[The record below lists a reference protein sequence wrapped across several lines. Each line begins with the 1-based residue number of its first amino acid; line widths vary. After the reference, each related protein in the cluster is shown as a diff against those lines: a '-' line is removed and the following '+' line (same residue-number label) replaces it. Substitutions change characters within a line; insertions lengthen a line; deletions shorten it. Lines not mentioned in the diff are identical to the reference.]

1 MNFKDK
7 FKDVTFYTKY
17 NDSTYTV
24 KAYIIPEYFKSII
37 FKHNPTATI
46 TSVSFRN
53 GRAIYIKFKG
63 LIMSIQQAI
72 DNKPLIQQIVAN
84 LNAGKSSKDIFES
97 TGYESTDLNLPARN
111 FIQALLFVWF
121 NHKGHYCNW
130 QFRQSFLSNMS
141 LSTSLDTL
149 SKLPKEH
156 YDLFPTYILNKVKQ
170 HNSTYTLDV
179 KQLQFDEFALATF
192 TMWLESKKKL
202 TSTECL
208 AMLKQCNRLST
219 LPEHAEQTDS
229 KLKYI
234 NLLWEHTPSK
244 SIELCKYY
252 VDNFYNSNFHSK
264 LPVAVINSRYDL
276 SSFND
281 TDIRDISFNI
291 SWYQSFAKTH
301 HIPVSQSVMT
311 TQWSTVYQ
319 WISGIPKSTP
329 LNAEGI
335 AIAIDQ
341 IIILTAAESKLPN
354 LAQFINK
361 LKQQLIDELLSKRYA
376 ECGIKQLLADRLS
389 NLKPIQSILGDLH
402 ERL

>member
-1 MNFKDK
+1 
-7 FKDVTFYTKY
+7 
-17 NDSTYTV
+17 
-24 KAYIIPEYFKSII
+24 
-37 FKHNPTATI
+37 
-46 TSVSFRN
+46 
-53 GRAIYIKFKG
+53 
-63 LIMSIQQAI
+63 MSIQQAI

-84 LNAGKSSKDIFES
+84 LLVGKSSEDIFEQ
-97 TGYESTDLNLPARN
+97 TGYMSTDINLLARN

-121 NHKGHYCNW
+121 NHNGHYCNW
-130 QFRQSFLSNMS
+130 KFRQSFLSNMS

-156 YDLFPTYILNKVKQ
+156 YDLFPPYVLTKVKQ

-192 TMWLESKKKL
+192 TMWLKSKKKL

-208 AMLKQCNRLST
+208 AMLKQCRQLSN
-219 LPEHAEQTDS
+219 LAEHQAVTDS

-234 NLLWEHTPSK
+234 NLLWQYTPSK
-244 SIELCKYY
+244 SIELTKYY
-252 VDNFYNSNFHSK
+252 VDQFYRSDFHSK
-264 LPVAVINSRYDL
+264 LPVSVINRRHDL
-276 SSFND
+276 DSFND
-281 TDIRDISFNI
+281 DGIKDISI
-291 SWYQSFAKTH
+291 SIDWYQSFATTH

-341 IIILTAAESKLPN
+341 IIILTVAELKLPN
-354 LAQFINK
+354 LAQSISK

-376 ECGIKQLLADRLS
+376 ESGIKQLLADKLA
-389 NLKPIQSILGDLH
+389 NLNPIQSILGDLH

>member
-1 MNFKDK
+1 
-7 FKDVTFYTKY
+7 
-17 NDSTYTV
+17 
-24 KAYIIPEYFKSII
+24 
-37 FKHNPTATI
+37 
-46 TSVSFRN
+46 
-53 GRAIYIKFKG
+53 
-63 LIMSIQQAI
+63 MSIQQAI

-84 LNAGKSSKDIFES
+84 LNAGKSSEDIFDS
-97 TGYESTDLNLPARN
+97 TGYLPSNVNLPARN
-111 FIQALLFVWF
+111 FIQALLFIWF
-121 NHKGHYCNW
+121 NHNRHYCDW
-130 QFRQSFLSNMS
+130 QFRKSFFNGLSQ
-141 LSTSLDTL
+141 STSLDFL

-156 YDLFPTYILNKVKQ
+156 YDLFPPYVLTKVKQ

-208 AMLKQCNRLST
+208 AMLKQCNRLSIS
-219 LPEHAEQTDS
+219 PEDAEQTAV
-229 KLKYI
+229 KLKYT
-234 NLLWEHTPSK
+234 NLLWEYTPSK

-252 VDNFYNSNFHSK
+252 VNNFYNSNFHSK
-264 LPVAVINSRYDL
+264 LPVTVINSGHDL
-276 SSFND
+276 DSFND
-281 TDIRDISFNI
+281 VDIRDISFSI
-291 SWYQSFAKTH
+291 IWHQSFAKTH
-301 HIPVSQSVMT
+301 YIPVSQSVMT

-354 LAQFINK
+354 LAQSISK
-361 LKQQLIDELLSKRYA
+361 LKQQLVDELLSKRYA
-376 ECGIKQLLADRLS
+376 ESGIKQLLADRLAS
-389 NLKPIQSILGDLH
+389 LNPIQSILGDLH

>member
-1 MNFKDK
+1 
-7 FKDVTFYTKY
+7 
-17 NDSTYTV
+17 
-24 KAYIIPEYFKSII
+24 
-37 FKHNPTATI
+37 
-46 TSVSFRN
+46 
-53 GRAIYIKFKG
+53 
-63 LIMSIQQAI
+63 MSIQQAI
-72 DNKPLIQQIVAN
+72 DNKPLIQQIVTN
-84 LNAGKSSKDIFES
+84 LNAGKYSENIFES

-121 NHKGHYCNW
+121 NHSKHYCDW
-130 QFRQSFLSNMS
+130 QFRQSFFKGLSQ
-141 LSTSLDTL
+141 STSLDFL

-156 YDLFPTYILNKVKQ
+156 YDLLPPYVLNKVKK
-170 HNSTYTLDV
+170 HNSTYALDV
-179 KQLQFDEFALATF
+179 KKLAFEDFALATF

-208 AMLKQCNRLST
+208 AMLKQCRQLLTS
-219 LPEHAEQTDS
+219 PELAEQTTV

-234 NLLWEHTPSK
+234 NLLWQYTPSK

-252 VDNFYNSNFHSK
+252 VDQFSNSNFYSK
-264 LPVAVINSRYDL
+264 LPVAAICSHHDL
-276 SSFND
+276 TALND
-281 TDIRDISFNI
+281 VDVTDISFDI
-291 SWYQSFAKTH
+291 DWYQSFATTY

-341 IIILTAAESKLPN
+341 IIILTVAELKLPN
-354 LAQFINK
+354 LTQSISK

-376 ECGIKQLLADRLS
+376 ESGIKQLLADRLT
-389 NLKPIQSILGDLH
+389 NLNPIQSILGDLH

>member
-1 MNFKDK
+1 
-7 FKDVTFYTKY
+7 
-17 NDSTYTV
+17 
-24 KAYIIPEYFKSII
+24 
-37 FKHNPTATI
+37 
-46 TSVSFRN
+46 
-53 GRAIYIKFKG
+53 
-63 LIMSIQQAI
+63 MSIQQAI
-72 DNKPLIQQIVAN
+72 DNKPLIQQIVTN
-84 LNAGKSSKDIFES
+84 LLAGKSSEDIFES
-97 TGYESTDLNLPARN
+97 IGYASTNINLPARN

-121 NHKGHYCNW
+121 NHNGHYCNW

-170 HNSTYTLDV
+170 HNSTYVLDV
-179 KQLQFDEFALATF
+179 KQLAFDEFALTTF

-208 AMLKQCNRLST
+208 AMLKQCRELST
-219 LPEHAEQTDS
+219 KSEHAEQTAV

-234 NLLWEHTPSK
+234 NLLWQYTPSK
-244 SIELCKYY
+244 SIELTKYY
-252 VDNFYNSNFHSK
+252 TDQFHSSDFHSK
-264 LPVAVINSRYDL
+264 LPVSVINRRHDL
-276 SSFND
+276 DSFND
-281 TDIRDISFNI
+281 DSIKDISI
-291 SWYQSFAKTH
+291 SIDWYQSFATTH

-341 IIILTAAESKLPN
+341 IIILTVAESKLPN
-354 LAQFINK
+354 LAQSISK

-376 ECGIKQLLADRLS
+376 ESGIKQLLADRLA
-389 NLKPIQSILGDLH
+389 NLNPIQSILGDLH

>member
-1 MNFKDK
+1 
-7 FKDVTFYTKY
+7 
-17 NDSTYTV
+17 
-24 KAYIIPEYFKSII
+24 
-37 FKHNPTATI
+37 
-46 TSVSFRN
+46 
-53 GRAIYIKFKG
+53 
-63 LIMSIQQAI
+63 MSIQQAI

-111 FIQALLFVWF
+111 FIQAFLFVWF
-121 NHKGHYCNW
+121 NHNGHYCNW

-141 LSTSLDTL
+141 LSTSLDFL

-156 YDLFPTYILNKVKQ
+156 YDLLPPYVLTKVKQ
-170 HNSTYTLDV
+170 HNSTYVLDV
-179 KQLQFDEFALATF
+179 KQLQFDDFALATF

-219 LPEHAEQTDS
+219 LPEHAEQTAV

-234 NLLWEHTPSK
+234 NLLWQYTPSK
-244 SIELCKYY
+244 SIELTKYY
-252 VDNFYNSNFHSK
+252 TDQFYSSDFHSK
-264 LPVAVINSRYDL
+264 LPVSVINRRHYLD
-276 SSFND
+276 SFND
-281 TDIRDISFNI
+281 DSIKDISINI
-291 SWYQSFAKTH
+291 DWYQSFAITH
-301 HIPVSQSVMT
+301 HIPVSQSIMT

-329 LNAEGI
+329 LNAKGI

-341 IIILTAAESKLPN
+341 IIILTAAELKLPN
-354 LAQFINK
+354 LAQSISK
-361 LKQQLIDELLSKRYA
+361 LKQQLIDELLSNRYA
-376 ECGIKQLLADRLS
+376 ESGIKQLLADRLA
-389 NLKPIQSILGDLH
+389 NLNPIQSILGDLH

>member
-1 MNFKDK
+1 
-7 FKDVTFYTKY
+7 
-17 NDSTYTV
+17 
-24 KAYIIPEYFKSII
+24 
-37 FKHNPTATI
+37 
-46 TSVSFRN
+46 
-53 GRAIYIKFKG
+53 
-63 LIMSIQQAI
+63 MSIQQAI
-72 DNKPLIQQIVAN
+72 DNKPLIQQIVTN
-84 LNAGKSSKDIFES
+84 LLAGKSSESIFES

-121 NHKGHYCNW
+121 NHNGHYCDW
-130 QFRQSFLSNMS
+130 QFRQSFFKGLSQ
-141 LSTSLDTL
+141 STSLDFL

-156 YDLFPTYILNKVKQ
+156 YDLLPPYVLNKVKQ
-170 HNSTYTLDV
+170 HNSTYALDV
-179 KQLQFDEFALATF
+179 KKLAFDDFALATF

-202 TSTECL
+202 TSIECL

-219 LPEHAEQTDS
+219 LPEHAEQTAV

-234 NLLWEHTPSK
+234 NLLWQYTPSK

-252 VDNFYNSNFHSK
+252 VDQFSNSNFYSK
-264 LPVAVINSRYDL
+264 LPVAAICSHHDL
-276 SSFND
+276 TALND
-281 TDIRDISFNI
+281 VDVTDISFDI
-291 SWYQSFAKTH
+291 DWYQSFATTY

-354 LAQFINK
+354 LAQSISK

-376 ECGIKQLLADRLS
+376 ESGIKQLLADRLA
-389 NLKPIQSILGDLH
+389 NLNPIQSILGDLH

>member
-1 MNFKDK
+1 
-7 FKDVTFYTKY
+7 
-17 NDSTYTV
+17 
-24 KAYIIPEYFKSII
+24 
-37 FKHNPTATI
+37 
-46 TSVSFRN
+46 
-53 GRAIYIKFKG
+53 
-63 LIMSIQQAI
+63 MSIQQAI
-72 DNKPLIQQIVAN
+72 DNKPLIQQILAN
-84 LNAGKSSKDIFES
+84 LLAGKSSEDIFES
-97 TGYESTDLNLPARN
+97 TGYASTDINLPARN

-121 NHKGHYCNW
+121 NHNGRYCNW

-141 LSTSLDTL
+141 LSTSLDFL

-156 YDLFPTYILNKVKQ
+156 YDLLPPYVLNKVKQ
-170 HNSTYTLDV
+170 HNSTYALDV
-179 KQLQFDEFALATF
+179 KKLAFDDFALATF

-208 AMLKQCNRLST
+208 AMLKQCNYLST
-219 LPEHAEQTDS
+219 KPEHAEQTEV

-234 NLLWEHTPSK
+234 NLLWQYTPSK

-252 VDNFYNSNFHSK
+252 VDQFSNSNFHSK
-264 LPVAVINSRYDL
+264 LPVAAICSHHDL
-276 SSFND
+276 TALND
-281 TDIRDISFNI
+281 VDVTDISFNI
-291 SWYQSFAKTH
+291 RWYQSFATTH

-311 TQWSTVYQ
+311 NQWSTVYQ

-341 IIILTAAESKLPN
+341 IIILTVAELKLPN
-354 LAQFINK
+354 LAQSINK

-376 ECGIKQLLADRLS
+376 ESGIKQLLADRLA
-389 NLKPIQSILGDLH
+389 NLNTIQSILGDLH

>member
-1 MNFKDK
+1 
-7 FKDVTFYTKY
+7 
-17 NDSTYTV
+17 
-24 KAYIIPEYFKSII
+24 
-37 FKHNPTATI
+37 
-46 TSVSFRN
+46 
-53 GRAIYIKFKG
+53 
-63 LIMSIQQAI
+63 MSIQQAI

-84 LNAGKSSKDIFES
+84 LNAGKSSEDIFEQ
-97 TGYESTDLNLPARN
+97 TGYISTDLNLPAIN

-121 NHKGHYCNW
+121 NHNGHYCNW
-130 QFRQSFLSNMS
+130 QFRRSFLNGLSISGS
-141 LSTSLDTL
+141 LGFL

-156 YDLFPTYILNKVKQ
+156 YDLLPPYVLTKVKQ
-170 HNSTYTLDV
+170 HNSKYTLDV
-179 KQLQFDEFALATF
+179 KQLAFDDFALATF

-219 LPEHAEQTDS
+219 LPEHAEQTAV

-234 NLLWEHTPSK
+234 NLLWQYTPSK

-252 VDNFYNSNFHSK
+252 VDHFYMSEFHSK
-264 LPVAVINSRYDL
+264 LPVTVINSNHDL
-276 SSFND
+276 AALND
-281 TDIRDISFNI
+281 VDITDISFDI
-291 SWYQSFAKTH
+291 SWYQSFATTH

-311 TQWSTVYQ
+311 TKWSTVYQ

-341 IIILTAAESKLPN
+341 IIILTAAELKLPN
-354 LAQFINK
+354 LAQSISK
-361 LKQQLIDELLSKRYA
+361 LKQQLVDELLSKRYA
-376 ECGIKQLLADRLS
+376 ESGIKQLLADRLA
-389 NLKPIQSILGDLH
+389 NLNPIQSILGDLH